1 MVKLFS
7 DEIVDEAKNLEVLFD
22 VDEPKNIEVEVD
34 GSKNLEGDVIKID
47 GVVQLFMVGEHNAIE
62 G

>member
-7 DEIVDEAKNLEVLFD
+7 EIIVDEAKNSEVLFD

-34 GSKNLEGDVIKID
+34 ESKNLEGDVIKVN
-47 GVVQLFMVGEHNAIE
+47 GVVQLFMVG
-62 G
+62 